1 MGILAIPSSFVNSY
15 LDYLVKRLGLDFR
28 TRLTTYFHN
37 KYMKDMIYYQV
48 SFFLNVHFKPFF
60 EVSNID
66 SRINNPD
73 QRLTTDV
80 EKWANSLAN
89 LYSNFTKP
97 FLDIVLFSRKLS
109 DVVGWEGPFLVVCW
123 YLLSG
128 WALRFISPPFGKL
141 TAIEQ
146 RLEGEY
152 RTCHSDLVNH
162 AEEIAFYKGQE
173 WEKTRIHNSFLVFLI
188 F

>member
-1 MGILAIPSSFVNSY
+1 
-15 LDYLVKRLGLDFR
+15 
-28 TRLTTYFHN
+28 
-37 KYMKDMIYYQV
+37 MKDMIYYQV